1 MNLINSTYRWFAVYT
16 RSRSEKKLASL
27 LTEKGID
34 CYLPLKTEK
43 RQWSDRIKMIK
54 EPLLKSYLFVKVS
67 NREYFNVL
75 NTPGAVCYISFRGE
89 PAPIPEKQIDDLR
102 TFLAVYNE
110 RVDAVRENLK
120 KGEQIIV
127 VSGPLKG
134 ITGELIEFRG
144 KNRIALRFER
154 LGYCILTDISL
165 GEVETFKPEHILAHR
180 EMARAM
186 SNNEL

>member
-1 MNLINSTYRWFAVYT
+1 MSLINSTYRWFAVYT
-16 RSRSEKKLASL
+16 RSRFEKKLASL

-34 CYLPLKTEK
+34 CYLPLKMEK
-43 RQWSDRIKMIK
+43 RQWSDRVKMIE

-75 NTPGAVCYISFRGE
+75 NTPGAVCYISFRRE

-110 RVDAVRENLK
+110 RVDAVRENLS

-165 GEVETFKPEHILAHR
+165 KDVEIFKPEHVLLHR
-180 EMARAM
+180 EMVRTV
-186 SNNEL
+186 SNNEV

>member
-1 MNLINSTYRWFAVYT
+1 MRLIDSKYRWFAVYT
-16 RSRSEKKLASL
+16 RSRFEKRLAVL
-27 LTEKGID
+27 LTEKGVD

-43 RQWSDRIKMIK
+43 RQWSDRVKVIE

-75 NTPGAVCYISFRGE
+75 NTPGAVCYISFQGE
-89 PAPIPEKQIDDLR
+89 PASIPEKQIDDLKMFMR
-102 TFLAVYNE
+102 VYNE
-110 RVDAVRENLK
+110 KVDAVRENLS
-120 KGEQIIV
+120 KGQQIIV

-154 LGYCILTDISL
+154 LGYCILTDIAL
-165 GEVETFKPEHILAHR
+165 QDVEVFNPDDLLSHR
-180 EMARAM
+180 EMARSL
-186 SNNEL
+186 SNG

>member
-1 MNLINSTYRWFAVYT
+1 MSLIDSTYRWFAVYT
-16 RSRSEKKLASL
+16 RSRFEKKLAAL
-27 LTEKGID
+27 LTEKGVTH
-34 CYLPLKTEK
+34 YLPLKAEK
-43 RQWSDRIKMIK
+43 HQWSDRVKIIE

-75 NTPGAVCYISFRGE
+75 NTPGAVCYVSFRGE
-89 PAPIPEKQIDDLR
+89 AASIPEKQIDDLKK
-102 TFLAVYNE
+102 FMEVYNE
-110 RVDAVRENLK
+110 RVDAVRENLS

-144 KNRIALRFER
+144 KNRIALRFEK

-165 GEVETFKPEHILAHR
+165 KEVEVFNPETIPTHR
-180 EMARAM
+180 ELARVAAGG
-186 SNNEL
+186 EL

>member
-1 MNLINSTYRWFAVYT
+1 MSLVNSTYRWFAVYT
-16 RSRSEKKLASL
+16 RSRAEKKLAL
-27 LTEKGID
+27 LLAEKSID
-34 CYLPLKTEK
+34 CYLPLKIEK
-43 RQWSDRIKMIK
+43 RQWSDRVKMVE

-89 PAPIPEKQIDDLR
+89 PAPIPEKQINDLKS
-102 TFLAVYNE
+102 FLTSYNE
-110 RVDAVRENLK
+110 RVEAVRENLA

-165 GEVETFKPEHILAHR
+165 KDVEIYKPEHVLSHR
-180 EMARAM
+180 QIVRAV
-186 SNNEL
+186 SDNDV